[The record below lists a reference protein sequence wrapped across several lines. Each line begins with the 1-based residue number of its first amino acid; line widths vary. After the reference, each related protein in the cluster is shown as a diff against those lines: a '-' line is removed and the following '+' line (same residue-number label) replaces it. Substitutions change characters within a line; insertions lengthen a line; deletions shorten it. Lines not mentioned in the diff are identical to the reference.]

1 MPVKNTTISEY
12 VKSVVFPDVQV
23 KRHRVIR
30 QPMQFLQ
37 QRITFYPETTLA
49 GRMPAG
55 QAGLPT
61 GQGGVP
67 KGD

>member
-23 KRHRVIR
+23 KRHRAIR

-37 QRITFYPETTLA
+37 QRIRFYPETTIA
-49 GRMPAG
+49 GRMS
-55 QAGLPT
+55 T
-61 GQGGVP
+61 GHAGVP
-67 KGD
+67 MGD